1 MNVLLVDES
10 DADKRL
16 IEHALTRANHTM
28 QLTHTH
34 CVEEVEESL
43 ATNSFDTILLSDQIP
58 AWDAMALVLHIRNHT
73 KDPRVAIIM
82 LSESESDEHTLNCMR
97 AGAHD
102 VILKSE
108 ITEMRLLRSVALAT
122 ARSELELKLRQS
134 YDKVKFLADHDALT
148 GVCNRH
154 VFNMNLQTSVEQ
166 AQIQHTSVALLLV
179 NIDRFKF
186 INDTYGHH
194 VGDQILVE
202 FCDRLKL
209 LLGTNEQFFRVGGDE
224 FAVVLKDLRYA
235 HIGGIH
241 QRILRNLETPFAI
254 DGIHIRLTLSAG
266 VAFTPQ
272 NCDTAEHLLRCADI
286 AMYRA
291 KNMGYN
297 HICFVDDDAHEQ
309 FQRRYQVE
317 QELEHAIES
326 REFVLHYQPVV
337 SAINHQLLSCEAL
350 IRWQHPSKGLLYPDA
365 FIDIAEET
373 GQIVEVGKCI
383 IDQAC
388 HQMAQWQKSAPV
400 DIVMALNISPQQL
413 YDKHLLEFFDRKLA
427 DYHLRPEQFEIEIT
441 ETALLKNTAVLLG
454 NLDGFVQRGFGLA
467 LDDFGTGFSSIQHLQ
482 SFPISTVKIDRSLM
496 PRKVMPGKVLASPS
510 TPDRTL
516 SLLKGLVSMVHSMD
530 LSIVAEGIEDDSN
543 ASLCRNL
550 GVQRLQGY
558 HFSRPV
564 EADEFENRFLF
575 AHLME
580 KLAV

>member
-1 MNVLLVDES
+1 MNLLLVDDSET
-10 DADKRL
+10 DKLL
-16 IEHALTRANHTM
+16 IEHALTRANRTM
-28 QLTHTH
+28 QLTHARS
-34 CVEEVEESL
+34 VEEVEEAL
-43 ATNSFDTILLSDQIP
+43 ASDSFDTILLSDQIP

-82 LSESESDEHTLNCMR
+82 LSESDSDEHALNCMR

-108 ITEMRLLRSVALAT
+108 ITEIRLLRSVALAT

-148 GVCNRH
+148 CVCNRH
-154 VFNMNLQTSVEQ
+154 VFNMSLQTSVEE
-166 AQIQHTSVALLLV
+166 AQIQHTSVALILL

-194 VGDQILVE
+194 VGDQILLE
-202 FCDRLKL
+202 FCNRIKCL
-209 LLGTNEQFFRVGGDE
+209 LDKNEQLFRIGGDE
-224 FAVVLKDLRYA
+224 FAVVIKDLRYA

-241 QRILRNLETPFAI
+241 QRILRNLEKPFAI

-272 NCDTAEHLLRCADI
+272 NCETAEHLLRCADI

-317 QELEHAIES
+317 QELDNAIENG
-326 REFVLHYQPVV
+326 EFVLHYQPVV
-337 SAINHQLLSCEAL
+337 AAKNHQLLSCEAL
-350 IRWQHPSKGLLYPDA
+350 IRWQHPSKGLLYPDH

-373 GQIVEVGKCI
+373 GQIVEVGKCV

-388 HQMAQWQKSAPV
+388 RQMAHWQETAPI

-413 YDKHLLEFFDRKLA
+413 YDKHLLDFFDHKLA
-427 DYHLRPEQFEIEIT
+427 QNGLRPEQFEIEIT
-441 ETALLKNTAVLLG
+441 ETALLKNTAILLG
-454 NLDGFVQRGFGLA
+454 NLDGFVKRGFGLA

-496 PRKVMPGKVLASPS
+496 PGKVIPGKVLTGSNI
-510 TPDRTL
+510 PDRTL
-516 SLLKGLVSMVHSMD
+516 SLLKGLVSMVHSMN

-564 EADEFENRFLF
+564 KADEFENRFLF